1 MSFRVRGVR
10 GRKKHTSSHP
20 RSRKASNSQ
29 SERCSS
35 NGERCSGDAAHDTG
49 GLARMINDPV
59 LGSDGSNPD
68 VLPRLLAQMPHAG
81 DCTTDTHIGHLLRKM
96 I

>member
-1 MSFRVRGVR
+1 
-10 GRKKHTSSHP
+10 
-20 RSRKASNSQ
+20 
-29 SERCSS
+29 
-35 NGERCSGDAAHDTG
+35 
-49 GLARMINDPV
+49 MINDPV